1 MTDERKG
8 GYGGVFTGRETE
20 VLGNFNA
27 NFILTDLELNQDRR
41 NKTRTANDLHNGT
54 ITSSNSFLIYSA
66 RHSILE
72 ILGAE

>member
-8 GYGGVFTGRETE
+8 GYGGVFTARETE
-20 VLGNFNA
+20 LLGDSTA
-27 NFILTDLELNQDRR
+27 NLIRTDLELNQDRR
-41 NKTRTANDLHNGT
+41 SKMRVANDLQNGNVT
-54 ITSSNSFLIYSA
+54 TPHFFLISSA